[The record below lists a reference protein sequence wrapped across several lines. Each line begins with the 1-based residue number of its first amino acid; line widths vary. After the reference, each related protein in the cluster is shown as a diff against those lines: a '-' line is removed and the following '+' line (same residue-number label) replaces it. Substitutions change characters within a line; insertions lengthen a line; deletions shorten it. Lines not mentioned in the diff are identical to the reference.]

1 MDFDEIPDAVEEQEQ
16 QQQQQEEEEESQPQ
30 QAVMVV
36 DDEADF
42 NDYEYSA
49 PPPVSEPE
57 PFLPDPDPIE
67 EDALTI
73 FNKEWAQKLDAKRE
87 QEFQHDKAARQKA
100 SEELANWKTQREV
113 RLNAKMDK
121 NRTEEAVTIETLDA
135 ESGNAKPWDRLPKL
149 IDSNE
154 AAPSEGT
161 KDVSRMRKLFIHLK
175 NEPLEETRA
184 AAL

>member
-1 MDFDEIPDAVEEQEQ
+1 MDFDEIPDAVDEQ
-16 QQQQQEEEEESQPQ
+16 QQEFHQQE
-30 QAVMVV
+30 AVVV
-36 DDEADF
+36 DEPDF
-42 NDYEYSA
+42 NDYEYNA
-49 PPPVSEPE
+49 PPPVPEPE

-73 FNKEWAQKLDAKRE
+73 FNKEWAKKLDAKRE
-87 QEFQHDKAARQKA
+87 QEFQHDKAAREKA
-100 SEELANWKTQREV
+100 SEELANWKTQRDV
-113 RLNAKMDK
+113 RLNAKKDK

-184 AAL
+184 ASL